1 MTYEKGIAEQLK
13 RDANRY
19 GLEATFT
26 RSLSRKSKLPTNK
39 HFKSCSTSGVLSKV
53 TCSCYKEYIEET
65 GTAIEERIK
74 EHEADVNNDK
84 SVEKIL
90 VLLQH
95 LRESRNT

>member
-39 HFKSCSTSGVLSKV
+39 HFKSCSTSRVLSKV

-65 GTAIEERIK
+65 GTTIDERIK